1 VLIGLSLDSNCNLVS
16 ELLGKDQ
23 DQLLQG
29 FRQDYTDLLEDIPKN
44 QQNAEFHRIS
54 LHWLLFVSCGAEHDF
69 GPRKFDP
76 RYTAG
81 ENANMIGSLIGIKGS
96 NRFGH
101 FDSQAMANALSHSKV
116 FTKYD
121 ISVLGIA
128 NLASKIMASLPISF
142 PEGYL
147 VRYSQ

>member
-1 VLIGLSLDSNCNLVS
+1 MLIGLGLDSNCSLVS

-29 FRQDYTDLLEDIPKN
+29 FLQDHMDLLEDIPKN
-44 QQNAEFHRIS
+44 QQNAEFHCIS
-54 LHWLLFVSCGAEHDF
+54 LQWLLFVSCGAEHDF

-76 RYTAG
+76 KYTAG

-128 NLASKIMASLPISF
+128 NLASKIMTSLPIGF